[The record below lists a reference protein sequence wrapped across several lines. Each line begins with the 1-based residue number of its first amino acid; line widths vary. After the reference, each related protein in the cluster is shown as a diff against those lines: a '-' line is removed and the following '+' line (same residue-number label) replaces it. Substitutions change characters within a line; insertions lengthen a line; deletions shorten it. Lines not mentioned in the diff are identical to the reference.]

1 VVFNTAALAA
11 MVGGLLPTLLV
22 SRLLIFILRRI
33 FSYSIRIILT
43 GHLLSLCIS
52 ILLFGFGLETDG
64 FDNRIDTMLSWMLS
78 LLAFV
83 HIWSRKGCGLWLRYL
98 YFGGVVEMRK
108 KHDPRNNTGREACCA
123 SHHRESNHET
133 NRLPDRHPAA
143 GLACCSGG

>member
-64 FDNRIDTMLSWMLS
+64 FDNRIDTMLSWD
-78 LLAFV
+78 AFV
-83 HIWSRKGCGLWLRYL
+83 AGIRTYLVPQGLWAL
-98 YFGGVVEMRK
+98 VEISIFWWRR
-108 KHDPRNNTGREACCA
+108 RNEEEA
-123 SHHRESNHET
+123 
-133 NRLPDRHPAA
+133 
-143 GLACCSGG
+143 